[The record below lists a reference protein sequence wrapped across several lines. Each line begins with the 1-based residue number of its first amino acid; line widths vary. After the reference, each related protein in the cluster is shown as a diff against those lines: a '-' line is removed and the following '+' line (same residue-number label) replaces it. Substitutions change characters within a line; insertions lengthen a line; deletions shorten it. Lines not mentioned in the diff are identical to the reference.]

1 MPGKNSSFKQEGNVL
16 IYTRMLSAPRQLVWE
31 VWTNPQHIAQWWGPE
46 GYTITNKSMEVK
58 TGSEWHFI
66 MHGHGMEYYNKIVYQ
81 EVIKPS
87 LLVYRHGDEN
97 DTMGFTVMVSF
108 EEVGSKTMLTMRSIF
123 ESEEVVA
130 ELNRKVN
137 AIEGGQQTLNKLEA
151 YLVRIQN

>member
-1 MPGKNSSFKQEGNVL
+1 
-16 IYTRMLSAPRQLVWE
+16 
-31 VWTNPQHIAQWWGPE
+31 
-46 GYTITNKSMEVK
+46 
-58 TGSEWHFI
+58 